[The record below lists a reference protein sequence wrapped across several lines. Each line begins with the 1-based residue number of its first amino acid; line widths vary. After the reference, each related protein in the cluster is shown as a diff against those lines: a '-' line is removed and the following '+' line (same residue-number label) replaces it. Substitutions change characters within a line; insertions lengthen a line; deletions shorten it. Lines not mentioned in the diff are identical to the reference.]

1 MSNPITANL
10 APAVGEGQ
18 AFRSMPTWIDPE
30 VIGEDP
36 GEMVDPVSA
45 AD

>member
-1 MSNPITANL
+1 MSNPITADRRQ
-10 APAVGEGQ
+10 PSVGSSFSKH
-18 AFRSMPTWIDPE
+18 AKWIDPG

-36 GEMVDPVSA
+36 GKMVDPVSA